1 MCRGAPWRWMA
12 HRVQTRRMEPLP
24 LDLSTEEFKA
34 LAARVVDEAT
44 HFLDSLDTAP
54 IRPASTGAQTQDL
67 FAVAPPETG
76 LGAAALD
83 DLRLVV
89 EHSRTGNGRFFGYVM
104 GSGEPVGALGDFF
117 ASVINQ
123 NGTAWRS
130 GPATATI
137 ERTVVSWLAEAVG
150 CAGFAGTLTSG
161 GSLANLMGLAMAREA
176 VAPANDTGAVP
187 GVVYASSEVHMS
199 IGKAVALLGLGRD
212 NLRLLPA
219 GDDCRLSAAALREA
233 VAADRSAGRT
243 PLAVV
248 ACAGTI
254 VTGAVDPLADLVAV
268 ARDEG
273 LWIHVDGAY
282 GLPAAMVEPERFLGI
297 ADVDSVSMD
306 AHKWLYQPLDCSVL
320 FYRDRA
326 TAQRAFS
333 LTDDYAAS
341 LSADPIEGEVFF
353 EESIELSRRI
363 RALKLWLSLRY
374 HGLNAFRAAIAGN
387 LRQARLLADLVD
399 REPSLERMAEVPL
412 SAVCFRWTGAD
423 PEVLDQRN
431 VDILDRVNRRGRVYL
446 SNATVRGSF
455 VLRACITN
463 HRTSDDDVVA
473 IIDEVMAAA
482 SES

>member
-1 MCRGAPWRWMA
+1 MNPR
-12 HRVQTRRMEPLP
+12 P
-24 LDLSTEEFKA
+24 LDLSADDFRG
-34 LAARVVDEAT
+34 AADRVVDKAT
-44 HFLDSLDTAP
+44 RYLDRLDAVP
-54 IRPASTGAQTQDL
+54 IRPASTGAQTRKL
-67 FAVAPPETG
+67 FAGSVPERG

-83 DLRLVV
+83 DLVAV
-89 EHSRTGNGRFFGYVM
+89 AEHSRAGNGRFFGYVM
-104 GSGEPVGALGDFF
+104 GSGEPVGALGDLF

-130 GPATATI
+130 GPATAVI

-150 CAGFAGTLTSG
+150 CTGFGGTVTSG

-176 VAPANDTGAVP
+176 IAPANDTGLTT

-199 IGKAVALLGLGRD
+199 IGKAVGLLGLGRD

-219 GDDCRLSAAALREA
+219 GDDCRLSADVLRRA
-233 VAADRSAGRT
+233 VVADRSAGLV

-248 ACAGTI
+248 ATAGTT

-273 LWIHVDGAY
+273 MWIHVDGAY
-282 GLPAAMVEPERFLGI
+282 GLPAAMVEPETFLGI

-320 FYRDRA
+320 FYRDPVAAR
-326 TAQRAFS
+326 RAFS

-341 LSADPIEGEVFF
+341 LSHEPVEGDVFF
-353 EESIELSRRI
+353 EDTIELSRRA
-363 RALKLWLSLRY
+363 RTLKLWLSLRY
-374 HGLNAFRAAIAGN
+374 HGLAAFRAAIAEN
-387 LRQARLLADLVD
+387 LRQAGLLAELIDS
-399 REPSLERMAEVPL
+399 EPCLERMADVPL
-412 SAVCFRWTGAD
+412 SAVCFRWAD
-423 PEVLDQRN
+423 ADAASLDQQN
-431 VDILDRVNRRGRVYL
+431 SEILDRVNRNGRVYL

-463 HRTSDDDVVA
+463 HRTTDADVAAVV
-473 IIDEVMAAA
+473 DEVLAAA
-482 SES
+482 PERGCA